1 MKRNIFRLM
10 TLCTVAVLALASCK
24 KDNGNDGNDGNVPEK
39 GFLATIEQPGGNG
52 GSRTHIN
59 PANWNDGTTWPVLWT
74 EGDSIV
80 VYNGS
85 ELRVFQLQSGE
96 NSNNGIF
103 EPADGQDYD
112 YTSGPFS
119 VVYCPSIVRVVPMLI
134 AYPQLQEMY
143 FSGTT
148 AVVDVPQYQTYKANS
163 FAEGGMP
170 MSAYSD
176 GQTLEFKNLAGGL
189 CFPILGAG
197 VTITKVEVESLSTD
211 DAVSGSFNVDCAD
224 ATHSLTP
231 LIFQGYNMTNKKVI
245 LECPEG
251 VTLDANPTYFTVM
264 VAPGSLERGFTV
276 KAYDDDNF
284 VVYENTVDW
293 SADPMVGFIPRG
305 VIRKLNSNLDV
316 APKEGEFTVDEHG
329 GTISF
334 APGNLQYQ
342 HSTGTFRFASIQSE
356 TIGSGRGNA
365 WDITYIGDAWM
376 DLFCWGT
383 SGYDNTANDPYAV
396 RFSPASRVPQN
407 NEHTA
412 GIINE
417 EHNRWGCGPSYD
429 MPGIEPSLVGTSAN
443 YDWGVYNAIY
453 NPRTNTIDPAGTWRT
468 PTAEEMDYIIN
479 TRTTSSGVRYAKAQV
494 AQVWPRANGLIIVPD
509 DWDAS
514 IYTFNNP
521 NTPTSSYSSNDVSRA
536 DWKVLERAGC
546 VFLPCGGSQAM
557 DGWEIEQP
565 TVVGMY
571 WTTTVSNYYSE
582 AYAYNLHFH
591 SGGTLEVT
599 PYGARMERG
608 SVRLVKDVN

>member
-24 KDNGNDGNDGNVPEK
+24 KDNGNDGNVPEK
-39 GFLATIEQPGGNG
+39 GFRATVEQIGDNGNN

-59 PANWNDGTTWPVLWT
+59 PENWNDGTTWPVLWT
-74 EGDSIV
+74 EGDQIV

-85 ELRVFQLQSGE
+85 EVRAFQLQSGE

-103 EPADGQDYD
+103 EPTDGQDYD

-119 VVYCPSIVRVVPMLI
+119 AFYCPTIVEIVPYLTTPEI
-134 AYPQLQEMY
+134 IEMY

-148 AVVDVPQYQTYKANS
+148 AVVDVPQNQTYKANS

-197 VTITKVEVESLSTD
+197 VTITKVEVTSLSTN
-211 DAVSGSFNVDCAD
+211 DAVSGYFNVDCAD
-224 ATHSLTP
+224 ASHSLTP
-231 LIFQGYNMTNKKVI
+231 FSYGSYSMTNKNVT
-245 LECPEG
+245 LNCSEG
-251 VTLDANPTYFTVM
+251 VTLDANPTYFTIM

-276 KAYDDDNF
+276 KAYDGSD
-284 VVYENTVDW
+284 VVYEKTADW
-293 SADPMVGFIPRG
+293 SASPRVGFIQRG
-305 VIRKLNSNLDV
+305 VIRKLNSNLDLS
-316 APKEGEFTVDEHG
+316 PKEGKFTVDEDG

-342 HSTGTFRFASIQSE
+342 HSTGTFRFASIQAE
-356 TIGSGRGNA
+356 TIGHGGGNS
-365 WDITYIGDAWM
+365 WSITNIGDQWM
-376 DLFCWGT
+376 DVFCWGT

-407 NEHTA
+407 NEHSA

-417 EHNRWGCGPSYD
+417 EHNYWGCGPSYN

-468 PTAEEMDYIIN
+468 LTAEEMDYIIN
-479 TRTTSSGVRYAKAQV
+479 TRTTSSGVRYAKARV
-494 AQVWPRANGLIIVPD
+494 AQTWPGKNGVIIVPD

-521 NTPTSSYSSNDVSRA
+521 NTPTSSYSSNDVSLA
-536 DWKVLERAGC
+536 DWKLLERAGC
-546 VFLPCGGSQAM
+546 VFLPCGGLQAK
-557 DGWEIEQP
+557 DDWEIEQP
-565 TVVGMY
+565 DVLGVY
-571 WTTTVSNYYSE
+571 WTTTVNPNYYSE
-582 AYAYNLHFH
+582 RYAYALSFH
-591 SGGTLEVT
+591 AASLRVN
-599 PYGARMERG
+599 PYGYRMERA